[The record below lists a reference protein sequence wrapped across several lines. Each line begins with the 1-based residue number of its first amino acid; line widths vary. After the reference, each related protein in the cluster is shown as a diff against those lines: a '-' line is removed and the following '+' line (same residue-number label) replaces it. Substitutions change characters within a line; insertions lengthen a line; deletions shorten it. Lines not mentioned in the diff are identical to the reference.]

1 MGGRLR
7 IRTSIRSA
15 IACIGAF
22 IERWCPVTNG
32 IRSGFRSTF
41 ETTTAL
47 TSSPGHDREDY
58 DDTIDS
64 TRGSALSG
72 WDPSQSNTT
81 GTDCASKALHFMAV
95 RRKRWATCTSWG
107 MRWSRPSP
115 SHQRRRM
122 TPSLQTANMSASH
135 PIVATAVTSVD
146 DDEDASGR
154 RTGTNERAGYT
165 TPNAPSSA
173 ALAKFS

>member
-1 MGGRLR
+1 MTMGGRSR

-41 ETTTAL
+41 EKTTAL
-47 TSSPGHDREDY
+47 TSLPGHDREDY

-64 TRGSALSG
+64 TRGSPLSG

-81 GTDCASKALHFMAV
+81 GTDCASKALHFTAV
-95 RRKRWATCTSWG
+95 RRKRWATCTSVG
-107 MRWSRPSP
+107 DEMAAPFAVSP
-115 SHQRRRM
+115 EEANDALSAKRKYVRKSSHCRDRR
-122 TPSLQTANMSASH
+122 H
-135 PIVATAVTSVD
+135 
-146 DDEDASGR
+146 
-154 RTGTNERAGYT
+154 
-165 TPNAPSSA
+165 
-173 ALAKFS
+173 FS